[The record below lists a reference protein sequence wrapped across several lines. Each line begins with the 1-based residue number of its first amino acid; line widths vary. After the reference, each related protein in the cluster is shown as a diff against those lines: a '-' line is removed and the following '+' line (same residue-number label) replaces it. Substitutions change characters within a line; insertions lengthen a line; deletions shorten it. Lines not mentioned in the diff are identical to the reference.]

1 MKAESYR
8 YAALEYE
15 RVVFSERV
23 PTIINKALLKKAL
36 CLKALG
42 NYNEAY
48 STLDRANLFISQD
61 SLSFRI
67 RYEMTLNAYLSKQ
80 YNLAVSQSVQI
91 KHFFK
96 DSGYDDV
103 MFLHILSLNELRKW
117 EEAKVLFEKYLNK
130 NNIDLTLES
139 LYLFTKK
146 PKLKD
151 PEKAVKI
158 SYIMS
163 GLGMIYS
170 GYFGR
175 GIISSLLSTSLFSYG
190 IYGITSGYYFT
201 GAFLGIGTFWTLN
214 IASFEIVRNLAEE
227 KNIAL
232 MKKYNEPI
240 RDKILEI
247 EMKKVSQ

>member
-1 MKAESYR
+1 MKAKSYQ

-15 RVVFSERV
+15 RVAFLERD
-23 PTIINKALLKKAL
+23 PTVINKALLKKAL

-48 STLDRANLFISQD
+48 STLDRANVFISQD
-61 SLSFRI
+61 SLTFRI

-96 DSGYDDV
+96 DKGYDEV

-117 EEAKVLFEKYLNK
+117 DEAKVLFEEYLKK
-130 NNIDLTLES
+130 NNNDLNSEN
-139 LYLFTKK
+139 LYSVIKK

-170 GYFGR
+170 GYVGR
-175 GIISSLLSTSLFSYG
+175 GIISSLISASLFSYG

-214 IASFEIVRNLAEE
+214 IASFEVVRSLAEE

-232 MKKYNEPI
+232 VKKYNDPI
-240 RDKILEI
+240 RDEILEI
-247 EMKKVSQ
+247 EMKKLNQ